1 MDKLLSQFLA
11 VAEAGSLSRAAEAL
25 RISQPTLTVNMKR
38 LEDTFGVALLDRT
51 SRGVVLTRYG
61 ETVYENA
68 RLMRRLYDNTLAS
81 IARQRRN
88 SERGISLG
96 TGYTWWTLFVRD
108 LVFERAKRFPN
119 APIQVS
125 LGHQLRLMDQLLS
138 GDIALFLGH
147 EIEGFGI
154 ESGAEFVPLTRLEQA
169 YFVRLGHPLLGAAHS
184 QAEIEAYPQITSSPP
199 ETRHQ
204 RFFDTLHRRGRVD
217 AVFDRVDFAFGSNSM
232 AACVDFAL
240 ATDGVLVHSDLMAPE
255 FVRRGLHRV
264 MLSEPARQGTAGI
277 HLLGERRSEP
287 RVIELLDLV
296 TRAAAKVL
304 PPL

>member
-25 RISQPTLTVNMKR
+25 RISQPTLSVNMKR

-51 SRGVVLTRYG
+51 SRGIALTRYG

-88 SERGISLG
+88 AERGISLG
-96 TGYTWWTLFVRD
+96 TGYTWWTLFVRE
-108 LVFERAKRFPN
+108 LVLERAKRFPN

-147 EIEGFGI
+147 EIEGFGA
-154 ESGAEFVPLTRLEQA
+154 EAGAEFVPLTRLGQA
-169 YFVRLGHPLLGAAHS
+169 YFVRLGHPLLEAAHS
-184 QAEIEAYPQITSSPP
+184 QAEIEAYPQITTSPP

-204 RFFDTLHRRGRVD
+204 RFFDTLQRRGRAD
-217 AVFDRVDFAFGSNSM
+217 TVFDRIDFAFGSNSM
-232 AACVDFAL
+232 AACMDFAL
-240 ATDGVLVHSDLMAPE
+240 ATDAVLVHSDLMAPE
-255 FVRRGLHRV
+255 FARHGLHAV
-264 MLSEPARQGTAGI
+264 TLSEPARQGTAGI
-277 HLLGERRSEP
+277 HLLGERRSDP
-287 RVIELLDLV
+287 RVAELLELV
-296 TRAAAKVL
+296 TRAAEKVL
-304 PPL
+304 PPP